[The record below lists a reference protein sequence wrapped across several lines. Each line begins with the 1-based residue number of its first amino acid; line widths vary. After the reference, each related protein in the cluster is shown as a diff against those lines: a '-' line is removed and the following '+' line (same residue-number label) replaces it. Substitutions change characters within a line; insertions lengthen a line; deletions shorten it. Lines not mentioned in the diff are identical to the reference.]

1 MVIMVIPA
9 GLNDWISRF
18 KWNPMEAA
26 SEVENV
32 LQVWERR
39 LDRRAQLLHRRGNR
53 QKGTFLKPQSFW
65 QKVSFDFS
73 VKFLGW

>member
-1 MVIMVIPA
+1 
-9 GLNDWISRF
+9 
-18 KWNPMEAA
+18 MEAA

-73 VKFLGW
+73 VKFLG